1 MIRFKNS
8 DRSLRLLFF
17 TSHFALLAIIL
28 LWKMAF
34 SHDALKTLDITVFKM
49 LNHSLLNTSF
59 GQWFWGILNHRL
71 ETKLNLLAA
80 GLFNTWAIIATKDPV
95 LQKTRLKKTLYFWVF
110 FQIGV
115 MLFNGIFNHW
125 LHWERLSPSLV
136 IKPVVQLS
144 FLWGDPN
151 IKDSSAHSFPS
162 GHAFAMF
169 YWAFF
174 TSLCVPKRI
183 ALCALLFACLL
194 SLPRLVSGAHWLSD
208 AYFSIL
214 FAAIWLS
221 WTLYFPLYRM
231 VLKSNIKNLNR

>member
-1 MIRFKNS
+1 MIRS
-8 DRSLRLLFF
+8 YVILFF
-17 TSHFALLAIIL
+17 LIL
-28 LWKMAF
+28 CWKIPF
-34 SHDALKTLDITVFKM
+34 SHDLLKTLDIAVFNS
-49 LNHSLLNTSF
+49 LNHSLLETSL

-71 ETKLNLLAA
+71 ETKLNLLVA
-80 GLFNTWAIIATKDPV
+80 GLFNAWAIIATKDPV
-95 LQKTRLKKTLYFWVF
+95 LRKTRLKQTLYFWVC

-115 MLFNGIFNHW
+115 MLLNGVFNHW

-136 IKPVVQLS
+136 ISSTIRLS
-144 FLWGDPN
+144 DLWGDPN
-151 IKDSSAHSFPS
+151 IKDSAEHSFPS

-174 TSLCVPKRI
+174 TRLCVPKKM
-183 ALCALLFACLL
+183 AFSALLFASFL

-221 WTLYFPLYRM
+221 WTINFPLYRM
-231 VLKSNIKNLNR
+231 ILKQNIKYLNR